1 MPLTHANDSVRVS
14 LDSKLDE
21 VPRFQDAI
29 AVELKKRRFAQR
41 EIFSIRLALEEAL
54 VNAIKHGNR
63 LDPDKKV
70 HITYRI
76 TTRRFDIDIADEGP
90 GFNPSKVADP
100 LAPENLE
107 SVGGRGLLLMRAYM
121 TEVDFK
127 PPGNRVTM
135 SKVRGASKNGKYES

>member
-1 MPLTHANDSVRVS
+1 MPLTHANGSVRVS
-14 LDSKLDE
+14 LDSKLEE

-29 AVELKKRRFAQR
+29 AAELKKRRFAQR

-63 LDPDKKV
+63 LDPGKKV
-70 HITYRI
+70 HITYRV
-76 TTRRFDIDIADEGP
+76 TTRRFDIAIADEGP

-121 TEVDFK
+121 TEVDFH

-135 SKVRGASKNGKYES
+135 TKLRGAGKNGKHRA